1 MDIKCLSCTYAKIRY
16 TCYLISSSQFYEAD
30 PNIVLR
36 LTDEEYESKKGQGFL
51 RFHS

>member
-1 MDIKCLSCTYAKIRY
+1 MGNKCLPCTYAKIRY

-30 PNIVLR
+30 PNIVLQ
-36 LTDEEYESKKGQGFL
+36 LTDEKDESKKGQGLL